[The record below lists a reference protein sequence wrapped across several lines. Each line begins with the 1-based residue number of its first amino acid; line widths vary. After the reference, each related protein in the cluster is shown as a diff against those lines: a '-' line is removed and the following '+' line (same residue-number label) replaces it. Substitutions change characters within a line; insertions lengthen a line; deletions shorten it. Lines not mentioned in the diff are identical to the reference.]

1 MGTGTVEAKV
11 RENTKKFEK
20 VKEVLIK
27 TYEMFV
33 NDITQRYKIE
43 WEKKALLVAK
53 LTIALELDNSELQ
66 QLAFFTGLR
75 DYPEKKVRKWLLP
88 IPDSFLFRGK
98 EKEGFFSP
106 EKLDAFREYFI
117 EKVDWSKVEPDLEKA
132 EGTYLE
138 RALETRTVIEL
149 LSTALS
155 AGRSEDELNYGELYR
170 VDRSFREME
179 SPKKVETTS
188 PITGEKVKKKV
199 FMVGEDRL
207 REKGADAILRQFYAH
222 SVSQTVAWMLFEI
235 AKDYKIPTEEI
246 EVYAQE
252 FSRVVDLVMGTT
264 FNLGNYLERLK
275 EKTKEG
281 KEEEKLLSLLLF
293 KLESLSIRLESVERK
308 VEEVFRKELSTY
320 ASLKKE
326 LKEEEEAIQFTHR
339 TLLKRFSELDRLLR
353 YLLKDIDRAN
363 TLMSGINYS
372 LGRLER

>member
-1 MGTGTVEAKV
+1 MGTVEAKV
-11 RENTKKFEK
+11 RENTEKFEK
-20 VKEVLIK
+20 VKETLLR
-27 TYEMFV
+27 TYESIV
-33 NDITQRYKIE
+33 NEITQRYKIE

-75 DYPEKKVRKWLLP
+75 DYTERKVRKWLLP

-106 EKLDAFREYFI
+106 EELDAFREYFI
-117 EKVDWSKVEPDLEKA
+117 KKVDWNKVEPDLEKA
-132 EGTYLE
+132 EETYLE

-149 LSTALS
+149 LSTAMS